1 MTRLRTVP
9 GGTDQ
14 YGERVPGETVE
25 ESLPDA
31 LLAPGGTSE
40 PVTAGAAPVLSSP
53 TLYWPGQWP
62 DLTAADRVR
71 VGGTV
76 YRVEGAPAHWP
87 MGLALT
93 LAAATDPRQTGGT

>member
-1 MTRLRTVP
+1 MTRLRTAP

-25 ESLPDA
+25 EALPDA

-76 YRVEGAPAHWP
+76 YRVEGRPASWP
-87 MGLALT
+87 MGLAVT
-93 LAAATDPRQTGGT
+93 LAAVEPKEQ